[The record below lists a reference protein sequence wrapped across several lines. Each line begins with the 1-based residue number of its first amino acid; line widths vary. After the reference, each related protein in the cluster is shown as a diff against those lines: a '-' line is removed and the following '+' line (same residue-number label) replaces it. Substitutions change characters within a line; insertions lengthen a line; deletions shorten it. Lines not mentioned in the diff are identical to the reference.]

1 VDLSTKDHPY
11 TPGQAHL
18 KSMVDSKSFYSLIL
32 SAFDPHSKMGGVLMV
47 ESEQPMIVESIP
59 PEGAGCKIV
68 QLQGIWN

>member
-1 VDLSTKDHPY
+1 
-11 TPGQAHL
+11 
-18 KSMVDSKSFYSLIL
+18 MVDSKSFYSLIL